1 MQVKRKAGRPRGP
14 ERRGD
19 QIRVTI
25 WLPRERG
32 RLLKACARFRG
43 EELGA
48 VIDRGIDAALGGFYV
63 AHRLPFRSAGRAA
76 DRRAGCTTAKLAAH
90 GTAGREIITHNRPS
104 N

>member
-1 MQVKRKAGRPRGP
+1 MAAPRAWAIA
-14 ERRGD
+14 ES
-19 QIRVTI
+19 V
-25 WLPRERG
+25 
-32 RLLKACARFRG
+32 ARFRG

-63 AHRLPFRSAGRAA
+63 LRTAPLPAVRGRAA